1 MPCSQYGHDRARRT
15 VQFQVDVNLV
25 FSQNISKYREYL
37 TSRKNQVYHN
47 PIFSLP
53 GVELRAFAMVGLK
66 ERRKGVLV
74 VECGRGR
81 RRIGIRPVVEL
92 TSRHC

>member
-1 MPCSQYGHDRARRT
+1 MVPCSQYGHDRARET

-25 FSQNISKYREYL
+25 FSQNISKYREHL

-47 PIFSLP
+47 PIFSW
-53 GVELRAFAMVGLK
+53 LRAFAMVGLK
-66 ERRKGVLV
+66 ERRKGVLL

-81 RRIGIRPVVEL
+81 RHSRIGIRPVVEL